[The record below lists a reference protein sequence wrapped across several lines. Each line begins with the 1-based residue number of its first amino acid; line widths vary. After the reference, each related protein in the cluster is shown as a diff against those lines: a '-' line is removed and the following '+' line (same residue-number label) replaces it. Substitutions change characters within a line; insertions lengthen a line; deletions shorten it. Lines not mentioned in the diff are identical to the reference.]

1 MSDISITVQDGT
13 PVDLTLATG
22 VTLNTTITPKALG
35 TAAVGSTGTAAQAD
49 HVHPIGNVV
58 GLIVA
63 LG

>member
-13 PVDLTLATG
+13 PVELTVATG
-22 VTLNTTITPKALG
+22 VSLNTTAAPKALG
-35 TAAVGSTGTAAQAD
+35 TATVGSSGTAAQAD